1 MNLRMVLEHL
11 YLVAVSCF
19 FVILSGVPLGIFT
32 YYHPK
37 VGKVILTA
45 VDLMQTV
52 PVLAVMGL
60 LMTVFGANGL
70 TVIIAMVLY
79 LLLPVVRN
87 TDTGLK
93 NVSAVYKETADAMG
107 MNRWEKL
114 RYVEIPMAFP
124 FILTGIRIAVVTAV
138 GVAGG
143 GGGLGS
149 VLYRGIRIQN
159 FAMIFRGTFALM
171 VMSMVFDYLL
181 GFLEKKGEASYEEK
195 KTS

>member
-1 MNLRMVLEHL
+1 M
-11 YLVAVSCF
+11 
-19 FVILSGVPLGIFT
+19 PLGIFT

-93 NVSAVYKETADAMG
+93 NVSAC
-107 MNRWEKL
+107 L
-114 RYVEIPMAFP
+114 
-124 FILTGIRIAVVTAV
+124 
-138 GVAGG
+138 
-143 GGGLGS
+143 
-149 VLYRGIRIQN
+149 LY
-159 FAMIFRGTFALM
+159 
-171 VMSMVFDYLL
+171 
-181 GFLEKKGEASYEEK
+181 
-195 KTS
+195 TSRCV